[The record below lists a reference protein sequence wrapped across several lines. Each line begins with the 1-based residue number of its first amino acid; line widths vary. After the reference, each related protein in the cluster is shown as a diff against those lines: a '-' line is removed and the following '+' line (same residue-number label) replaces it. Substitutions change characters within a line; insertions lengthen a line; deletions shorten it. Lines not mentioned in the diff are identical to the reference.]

1 MKFPHTANTM
11 ASNHTTNGDSSGGWK
26 EKYEQAIEDCQE
38 LKMKL
43 GIANSVLDLARAQ
56 RDQARLDAAKGIE
69 AATRDL
75 KEELKKVKKDVS
87 SARIK
92 FASHTIVV

>member
-1 MKFPHTANTM
+1 M
-11 ASNHTTNGDSSGGWK
+11 ASNLTNNGDSFGGWK
-26 EKYEQAIEDCQE
+26 EKYEQAIEDGQE

-56 RDQARLDAAKGIE
+56 RDQARLDAAKAIE
-69 AATRDL
+69 AETRDL

-87 SARIK
+87 SPQIK
-92 FASHTIVV
+92 FQSHTIVV